1 MPSLAP
7 KPQRLAF
14 VADWLCALLFSI
26 ATRIDDDAKLIEFI
40 SSADYETI
48 YSGVLEVVCSPHQT
62 AFNLFQIIVFSCRW
76 YSQTAFKLA
85 PVDFYATHVV
95 EEFLLI
101 LKIFDLMAIQVSMGE
116 TMHRL
121 VEKFYVSRLAT
132 LSEYLLI
139 RRNLTVAVASPR
151 TGATHLGHD
160 EWEEYLVEISRL
172 RVLIP
177 HGYGECAAIEA
188 TMETLL
194 HYMKMGS
201 SQGNVPLSKLSFDP
215 FSPPSRSFAM
225 SDFSGDLGPSSH
237 CLVKAAV
244 WNPANDPIVDSGRR
258 KTRNIAP
265 GSAEAVDLDAVTC
278 SFIDFAYYCGLPVT
292 YYPGPTRR
300 IQAVLSNFEL
310 VTLPS
315 TEAMERMALFKSW

>member
-76 YSQTAFKLA
+76 YSQTALKLA

-95 EEFLLI
+95 DEFLLI
-101 LKIFDLMAIQVSMGE
+101 LKIFDLIAIQVSMGE

-132 LSEYLLI
+132 LSEYTEYLLI

-172 RVLIP
+172 PVLIP
-177 HGYGECAAIEA
+177 HGYEVCAAIEA

-194 HYMKMGS
+194 YYMKMGS
-201 SQGNVPLSKLSFDP
+201 SQGNVPLSKLSFNP
-215 FSPPSRSFAM
+215 FSPPSQ
-225 SDFSGDLGPSSH
+225 SDFSGDLDPTRDFDLEPSSH
-237 CLVKAAV
+237 CLVKAPPPAPWEV
-244 WNPANDPIVDSGRR
+244 WNPANDPIVDSRRR

-300 IQAVLSNFEL
+300 IWEA
-310 VTLPS
+310 TLN
-315 TEAMERMALFKSW
+315 W